1 MMTGRARSFL
11 LLCIPLLVLLDQIS
25 KWWVIEMVLRPRI
38 FEAQGASQEFWPW
51 LFATGQ
57 EMFPPARI
65 PVTDFFN
72 IVMVWNKGVSFG
84 MFASHAEWMPYVLGG
99 FALFLSAGLFGWF
112 LRAAHLTI
120 TIPLILIIS
129 GAISNVWDRVR
140 FGAVADFLDF
150 YIGDWH
156 YPAFNIADGCIVVGV
171 LALTFDALV
180 LERRRA
186 ANATSSSQLKGD
198 MVSP

>member
-1 MMTGRARSFL
+1 MITTRARYLL
-11 LLCIPLLVLLDQIS
+11 LLCVPLLVLIDQLS
-25 KWWVIEMVLRPRI
+25 KWWVIEMFLRPRV
-38 FEAQGASQEFWPW
+38 FEAQGATQEFWPW
-51 LFATGQ
+51 LIATGQ
-57 EMFPPARI
+57 EMFPSAQF

-84 MFASHAEWMPYVLGG
+84 MFASHADWMPYVLGG

-112 LRAAHLTI
+112 LRATHLFVAV
-120 TIPLILIIS
+120 PLVMIIA

-150 YIGDWH
+150 HIGDWH
-156 YPAFNIADGCIVVGV
+156 YPAFNIADSCIVVGV
-171 LALTFDALV
+171 LVLVFDALV

-186 ANATSSSQLKGD
+186 AKAASLTPLKGD
-198 MVSP
+198 MVLP